1 MLLTGSGS
9 IRAHLNMDLTDIR
22 KLVRLMIRA
31 ELSELEIDDTQKGM
45 RVHLKRDSRSGS
57 EASLPSFVQMMPPA
71 MATPQAEPLRGS
83 EGGLELD
90 ESELPA
96 GTEVFASPMVGTFY
110 RASSPDAEPFVTPGQ
125 KFTEDSVLCIV
136 EAMKV
141 MNEIKAESRGEIVEI
156 LVENGEPV
164 EFGQPLLLVKKG

>member
-1 MLLTGSGS
+1 
-9 IRAHLNMDLTDIR
+9 MDLTDIR
-22 KLVRLMIRA
+22 KLVRLMIRG

-45 RVHLKRDSRSGS
+45 RVHLKRDSRSGG

-90 ESELPA
+90 ESELPV

-110 RASSPDAEPFVTPGQ
+110 RASSPDAEPFATPGQ

-156 LVENGEPV
+156 LVENGEPI
-164 EFGQPLLLVKKG
+164 EFGQPLFLVKKG